1 MEFVIIA
8 LLLTVIIVLLRLG
21 FKSPG
26 KRGVNNQEDLN
37 KEEAKN
43 PKFCPLCDTP
53 LSKGENVKSKTYPAV
68 EGSTDTLMDVFGCP
82 YCIPPVGK
90 KERICPVCL
99 KKIPADGFVIGRY
112 FVRPDKNH
120 LHVLGCTLCRKAK

>member
-8 LLLTVIIVLLRLG
+8 LLLAVIIVLLRLG
-21 FKSPG
+21 FKAPE
-26 KRGVNNQEDLN
+26 KTGVNNKQEDTN
-37 KEEAKN
+37 TDEGKT
-43 PKFCPLCDTP
+43 PKFCPLCNTP
-53 LSKGENVKSKTYPAV
+53 LSKGENVKSKTYPT
-68 EGSTDTLMDVFGCP
+68 ESKDTLMDVFGCP

-112 FVRPDKNH
+112 FIRPDKNH
-120 LHVLGCTLCRKAK
+120 LHVIGCTLCRKAK